1 MTSKLDL
8 PAPSDLQQELHDLR
22 TPLNQIVGFSEMLQE
37 MAEEEGRHDLI
48 DGLTAICSA
57 GLELTTLLADTR
69 LISLSSADGQ
79 ETWTMIEAARSPISR
94 VIGFADL
101 ILAEPPE
108 SGLAVYLSD
117 IGKIRDAAQHFL
129 AKARSSQIVIKI
141 ESARDWSASSTR
153 PPSENAGRVLIVDDE
168 NLNREILCRRLLR
181 EGYTSIGVASGRA
194 ALETLKQET
203 FDIILLDI
211 QMPGIGGIEVL
222 QSLKN
227 DENLRHLPVLML
239 SALTDVDRV
248 ARCVELGADDYLPKP
263 VNAVLLRARLG
274 ACMEKKRLRDQEQAS
289 LRALD
294 AEKNLLSVTL
304 QTLVNAVVTTDAEGR
319 IVLFNRVAAEQT
331 GLTEDFARGQAFAT
345 VFPLFDRSQNQMA
358 PDIALEAMRLNTT
371 IDAASSSMKTPRGE
385 RIMAT
390 HAAPIPGPQG
400 ELLGTVVVIRDV
412 TEKEKIAEEVLRSS
426 KLESIGVL
434 AGGLAHDFN
443 NMLTSVMGNL
453 SLIRH
458 SMEHSPEV
466 LHHLNEAEEGALRA
480 RDLTQYLLTFSEGGA
495 PMKKLVETGGIL
507 RETTEFVVRG
517 SRVDCDFDLLDD
529 LWKVEAD
536 PGQLSQAI
544 SSIVM
549 NASQA
554 MPEGGTIFLA
564 AENLRLEEGNS
575 AFFPPGNYVSI
586 TISDTGSGI
595 SPEHLPR
602 IYDPFFTTRN
612 QARGLGLAAAYS
624 IINRHGGLIEV
635 ESTPGFGTKVHLLLP
650 ASDSV
655 PTPLENADVATEA
668 KEPSRPRPRRV
679 LVMDDEAAIREV
691 CENLLLLL
699 DYEVVTTADGN
710 DALAVFYEAERNGT
724 PFDLLITDLTVPGG
738 MGGAEMIRRLRED
751 GSDVLAIV
759 SSGYSNGPVMSNPTQ
774 YGFDGILPKPYRLHD
789 LEAVLDKVAA

>member
-1 MTSKLDL
+1 MTADLDL
-8 PAPSDLQQELHDLR
+8 PTPSDLEQELHDLR
-22 TPLNQIVGFSEMLQE
+22 TPLNQIVGFSEILQE
-37 MAEEEGRHDLI
+37 LAEDEGRHDLL
-48 DGLTAICSA
+48 DGLAAVCSA
-57 GLELTTLLADTR
+57 GLELSTLLADTR
-69 LISLSSADGQ
+69 LISLGSAEDH

-101 ILAEPPE
+101 ILTEPAE
-108 SGLAVYLSD
+108 SGLDAYQGD
-117 IGKIRDAAQHFL
+117 IGKIREAAMNFL
-129 AKARSSQIVIKI
+129 AKARSSQIVIRI
-141 ESARDWSASSTR
+141 ESARDWPASGTR
-153 PPSENAGRVLIVDDE
+153 SPLENAGRVLIVDDE

-181 EGYTSIGVASGRA
+181 EGYTSVGVASGHA
-194 ALETLKQET
+194 ALETLKHET

-211 QMPGIGGIEVL
+211 QMPGMGGIEVL

-274 ACMEKKRLRDQEQAS
+274 ACMEKRRLRDQEQAS
-289 LRALD
+289 LQALD
-294 AEKNLLSVTL
+294 AERNLLSVTL

-319 IVLFNRVAAEQT
+319 IVLFNRVAAEFT
-331 GLTEDFARGQAFAT
+331 GLTEDSARGQSFSAI
-345 VFPLFDRSQNQMA
+345 FPLFDRSQNQMA

-371 IDAASSSMKTPRGE
+371 IDAASSAMKTPRGE
-385 RIMAT
+385 RIMST
-390 HAAPIPGPQG
+390 HAAPIPGPKG
-400 ELLGTVVVIRDV
+400 ELLGSVVVIRDV

-458 SMEHSPEV
+458 SVEQSVEV
-466 LHHLNEAEEGALRA
+466 LHHLNQAEEGALRA
-480 RDLTQYLLTFSEGGA
+480 RDLAQYLLTFSEGGA
-495 PMKKLVETGGIL
+495 PMKKLVETSGIL

-517 SRVDCDFDLLDD
+517 SRVDCDFDLLEN
-529 LWKVEAD
+529 LWQVEAD

-544 SSIVM
+544 SNIVM

-554 MPEGGTIFLA
+554 MPEGGTIFLT
-564 AENLRLEEGNS
+564 AENLRFEEENPALLPAGL
-575 AFFPPGNYVSI
+575 YVSI

-595 SPEHLPR
+595 APEHLPR

-635 ESTPGFGTKVHLLLP
+635 ESTPGFGTKVHLILP
-650 ASDSV
+650 ASNID
-655 PTPLENADVATEA
+655 PTPFENAEVPAES
-668 KEPSRPRPRRV
+668 KPPVLGRPQRV
-679 LVMDDEAAIREV
+679 LVMDDEASIREV
-691 CENLLLLL
+691 CENLLHLL
-699 DYEVVTTADGN
+699 DYDVVTTADGN
-710 DALAVFYEAERNGT
+710 EALNVFHQAEQDGT

-738 MGGAEMIRRLRED
+738 MGGAETIRRLRES
-751 GSDVLAIV
+751 GSQVRAIV

-774 YGFDGILPKPYRLHD
+774 YGFDGVLPKPYRLHD
-789 LEAVLDKVAA
+789 LEAVLEKVAT